1 MQHHATTM
9 NYKQLP
15 VAGDEVILKDGRRFI
30 VHEGI
35 SGWFLRNPKTGKILM
50 EVGKQSSQLE
60 FYKHIVSENNRR

>member
-9 NYKQLP
+9 NYKHLP

-30 VHEGI
+30 VHEGK
-35 SGWFLRNPKTGKILM
+35 SGWFLKSSKTDKILM

-60 FYKHIVSENNRR
+60 FFKHIVSENNRR